1 MAKKRNTTKP
11 QGTFTPEE
19 VTNLFLALH
28 KLSDAIDT
36 GNLQA
41 IKSAQLDVFGTIP
54 WTTTNAGA
62 QTRARNIRRKQEEE
76 AAQKT
81 QEEAKKDAFM
91 ALSRAEQEQQLRKLE
106 QIIEQLSPRD
116 LKYLDK
122 ALTPETST
130 PVADFDNLSDDAQIA
145 QLRELWG

>member
-1 MAKKRNTTKP
+1 MSEKKKRNTTKP

-36 GNLQA
+36 GNLPA
-41 IKSAQLDVFGTIP
+41 IKNAQLDVFGAIP

-76 AAQKT
+76 ANQKT
-81 QEEAKKDAFM
+81 HDQSAKEAFM
-91 ALSRAEQEQQLRKLE
+91 ALSPAEQEQQLRKLE
-106 QIIEQLSPRD
+106 RIVKQLGIEEP
-116 LKYLDK
+116 
-122 ALTPETST
+122 ATP
-130 PVADFDNLSDDAQIA
+130 PADFDNLTDDAQIA